1 MAKFN
6 YDFTI
11 EATKESEADSKMK
24 SLTILAQRLNTIE
37 LEKLAYIVKND
48 PVKLALAKSALGV

>member
-6 YDFTI
+6 YDFSIQAVT
-11 EATKESEADSKMK
+11 ESEADSKMK
-24 SLTILAQRLNTIE
+24 SLTILAQRLSAKE

-48 PVKLALAKSALGV
+48 PVKLAMAKSALGV